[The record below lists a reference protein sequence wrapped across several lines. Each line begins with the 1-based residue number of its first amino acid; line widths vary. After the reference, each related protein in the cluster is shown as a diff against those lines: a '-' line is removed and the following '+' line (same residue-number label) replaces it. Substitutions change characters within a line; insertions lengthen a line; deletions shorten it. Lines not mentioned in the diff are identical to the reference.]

1 MGTWQVGPFDNDDA
15 MDFFDEVEE
24 TPDADVAPKLRKALV
39 AVVERPGQV
48 ELAEGHVAVAAA
60 CLVAAGRSR
69 AAATGNASVDAWLT
83 EHRPDV
89 TAEDQRVALAALDRV
104 TGPDSEWMSLWSK
117 SPAGAAVE
125 KRIASLREVLN
136 AQSV

>member
-24 TPDADVAPKLRKALV
+24 TPDPEVPPKLRRALV
-39 AVVERPGQV
+39 AIVERPGQV

-60 CLVAAGRSR
+60 SLVAAGRSR

-83 EHRPDV
+83 THRPAV

-104 TGPDSEWMSLWSK
+104 TGPDSEWMTLWAT

-125 KRIASLREVLN
+125 ARIATLRQILN
-136 AQSV
+136 A